1 MHDAAGDGGGR
12 RVIHAKLDERIWLK
26 IGIHVLVYCDVGR
39 EGGCAGHAKVDGT
52 SGLACCYPVLLRQ

>member
-1 MHDAAGDGGGR
+1 ML
-12 RVIHAKLDERIWLK
+12 HAKLDERIWLI
-26 IGIHVLVYCDVGR
+26 IGIHVLVYCDGGR